1 MSKYELENASKF
13 FEQFDENTKKE
24 FAIDGFMVEI
34 STIFIKYRVK
44 NNISQR
50 ALAKRLGIS
59 QAMVSKLE
67 SGDYNPSIR
76 LLCESFQ
83 KLGLEMKLVVSE
95 PQSDEMIGMC
105 DLMKG

>member
-44 NNISQR
+44 N
-50 ALAKRLGIS
+50 ALLSVAGLMPDELKNTMKRL
-59 QAMVSKLE
+59 
-67 SGDYNPSIR
+67 R
-76 LLCESFQ
+76 
-83 KLGLEMKLVVSE
+83 
-95 PQSDEMIGMC
+95 
-105 DLMKG
+105 